1 MALDERKR
9 AALDKFFKTK
19 GPEDADF
26 WRPSSDAA
34 DVAAYN
40 AEIDRAV
47 ADAEQSSRFG
57 NERNRQR
64 RVDFLKGAR
73 IETPEPYVSGL
84 SDEKRAALDRFFGFS
99 AAARRASARPA
110 GPQAP
115 VTEMPETVVPAS
127 SLLPSELPGDDGRQE
142 PVVPD
147 GELAARRAQSR
158 KAALESSLDDVVSGR
173 IFGRGADESRPVP
186 DTESLDWRDN
196 VASAWRGI
204 LGGEVVEDLARVS
217 GTLSPGAAEL
227 RRRDAA
233 RDAAFRE
240 YMEQELRRIG
250 FEGMSADERIAVMEN
265 LVPAAGE
272 TLKAGG
278 ETFTP
283 EEFGEH
289 LDRYAKDIEHLE
301 RFAEDASYRNDWL
314 LQHTGLTEERYRN
327 KVADELE
334 GRLNEIERKL
344 PRPVISRAPVGA
356 YEHAMMSG
364 SGLAAWLDKARDVVN
379 TLRKDSFGS
388 GLREGFD
395 FGNVLTAGFKGLGD
409 NVNLIRVLNAASRG
423 EKLTSSQQAL
433 VDAWSTQQEAEDAI
447 NMLGGRSLG
456 AGIGAGFSESLE
468 FMTGMLA
475 TSGVAGAATAGLRK
489 AATSAAARSA
499 ARAVAHEATKKGW
512 KSAISKGLG
521 KGAVRLS
528 ESVVGA
534 AARTPL
540 TGQLYKG
547 YTDKRL
553 GQFSAEER
561 PGDDGLEKT
570 IRKAPRGA
578 WKDALEAYLET
589 AMEYQSEDV
598 GQWIGAGANALSR
611 RVAQSR
617 LGTLMGLK
625 NFSGAKRNAALQW
638 FKENAKITNF
648 AGEVL
653 GEAYGDAMVNLFEG
667 NRQGWRE
674 MMTKDYWW
682 TLGGV
687 SALLSGPVGAL
698 GVPAQIHQARVAS
711 GLSRLE
717 RKALASIENP
727 ELKDRMA
734 KIAAMENITQRSRE
748 LAKLDW
754 ESKEITAADAV
765 HVLDF
770 INARTKLDAL
780 QGSET
785 EDRRLT
791 RFIPVLETLDQLQY
805 RGADGKNSTGE
816 MMYAADNS
824 GNSYIVL
831 SGDPASGDM
840 LTVYDPVRNSRLT
853 VPASEIAGWEKK
865 GVSDVIAEEYAL
877 MFRVEAN
884 QEKLDNLFSRVR
896 EAAEAGVSDTALAD
910 MLLSEGIHVFKPGD
924 EATLLDGQK
933 VLVEDF
939 SEGDYEVV
947 LENGEKASVGLNE
960 VLQPDAEAAR
970 AQQASAQTQDAGA
983 ESSASETV
991 PDEVRQAGVQ
1001 AEAMAREAVVS
1012 VRNADDDIVY
1022 TVDVEGSD
1030 EPVNILRGASLV
1042 YDSQTGAVDVP
1053 ATLRRA
1059 QEQGFPETVAIR
1071 YADGKPGM
1079 VHISELQTV
1088 LEAAD
1093 SEEVVREARTAAEQQ
1108 AAAMQQD
1115 AAEAEPAGSVPEETE
1130 PTAAAADPLVGRSLT
1145 DEEAGQV
1152 IGQMEAAAEP
1162 APELELTPEN
1172 WMAQFGEEGKVQ
1184 TPIGE
1189 VKMGENQYLKLLKT
1203 GREKYFGMIKPTL
1216 DTPDVVLEESDPQD
1230 GAERNSKYLFIKTF
1244 IKPDGSR
1251 YIHFESVTVRK
1262 DNLEVSVSS
1271 HEIDKG
1277 PFQKKMQNDRVLHL
1291 KKSLFDSEGRL
1302 TEPRMEGPDLVPTPR
1317 TSNGE
1322 DTTTIPE
1329 NQTAE
1334 AEIPRQKNGQPDFNA
1349 MPADMLAVEMSA
1361 AVGHD
1366 KAVERLQTARKANAK
1381 SMDKL
1386 RKSLDGMGDL
1396 NKAMAVEQRLAAMQQ
1411 EDARLAGA
1419 LEQLGAVEEPVVGK
1433 APAENFSQEIER
1445 LFPEGLPNVRAQ
1457 VLADIARGQRFVW
1470 NDSPDGTKRGVATEL
1485 GFAGNEGERRAR
1497 FGMLGGEATGAK
1509 HVSRYVHDLWQ
1520 DSNGYAFDMDDAALR
1535 DEVIDVL
1542 LATPSRA
1549 SAMEQLRDMAAR
1561 HTEDDGAP
1569 RDAEDLVA
1577 AEAYDQER
1585 NNSRTEPV
1593 IAEQPEPDDVP
1604 FSVVGEAS
1612 AAPAGVTPERWN
1624 VIVDQLRRVIG
1635 AENVVTDPEAV
1646 RAAYDDIVARGGNV
1660 RYSIRRD
1667 APPART
1673 GIGYKVFVLK
1683 NGQLY
1688 PPMVANPNGAATP
1701 VGVWLDADAAPVAG
1715 QSKTGRAQVK
1725 AGGKGTQGGSGVLAY
1740 RPGWHLG
1747 EIPYAL
1753 QFNRLNPETGERE
1766 LFPANFVWA
1775 EVEYANDVDYQEEA
1789 MSYGYNRNGRFQH
1802 SYAGL
1807 PRVPENG
1814 AYRYRTNPNPETD
1827 PWIITDAMRVKR
1839 LLKPSEVDA
1848 MVREAGRTPQQR
1860 QQGAVTDAQIEELNE
1875 RMIRSRQQVADIN
1888 ERFNE
1893 QLEQLKEGTLASN
1906 VRLELGVPGSVL
1918 QASGI
1923 NPSQIYLTQHVLRT
1937 HAEKH
1942 GLTTDD
1948 LRNLPAALENP
1959 IMVYEWGDKARSTVV
1974 ITEIPRGNERIAV
1987 AVRLK
1992 SGQNGIAVNA
2002 VASVHGKSA
2011 ERLLADMNNGKS
2023 DFAQNNLRYV
2033 DKKRTLDWLA
2043 SGSFGLGISDQEFL
2057 SATNIITNFENP
2069 KIGPENIVPQGEET
2083 RYFRTP
2089 EGEVYG
2095 FTADGK
2101 IYLDSERMN
2110 AATPMHEYTELWSQ
2124 IVARENPAWWHR
2136 AKEIMRGDTGRLGEI
2151 WQEVNSDPNYR
2162 DLGEDLRASETLSR
2176 ATGEWFARKQAG
2188 IRDHEN
2194 LFTVLKRLVR
2204 EFWRKLKS
2212 AFARWSDEELAKM
2225 KADDV
2230 MGAPLKD
2237 FVEGIDLTKYRD
2249 EKTLAGVHNISA
2261 TKLRKA
2267 LKQGGFANPSA
2278 AVIDLEKQS
2287 HEGYGE
2293 ISLILP
2299 SSLVDKRTGRNA
2311 GTWTADAWT
2320 PTYPAVERQISDDG
2334 SERFARDLESLP
2346 EGMRNKTRMGI
2357 NSWLDGGDAW
2367 RLAYMFLHERGEAP
2381 ELQIIP
2387 ARYSAATR
2395 DAVNAATQGSF
2406 DLYNITPEGSK
2417 AVLDAYVGEQF
2428 GGDRTAYEQ
2437 ALAGKVARMEGL
2449 LNHERAMVRRRAAE
2463 TLAGIRETG
2472 FDYKELNDFAR
2483 SVGSDARRGGKID
2496 DDATSSAAA
2505 NYITDKDLQG
2515 AFDKWIDGLGDRYGV
2530 REVLFNGFTPSG
2542 MRRYVPNTLE
2552 NASKMMTRQGRNGA
2566 TGMGISFNTFAA
2578 GLLDSLGSLKDIR
2591 ARKGSLTTDH
2601 GKVDAFRDKWSE
2613 VFFDLGEKCQP
2624 DARGYDDYGLYRL
2637 AEAAR
2642 KRDPQSYLKKEYG
2655 VELSDED
2662 TARLKEMVKAIRT
2675 EFPAMYFETKFERPV
2690 YLNEMA
2696 GAVVPENTD
2705 KDILDALDAA
2715 GIPYRTYGAAEE
2727 RPQVIRE
2734 FSEELEGVR
2743 FNREFTERR
2752 VTTLEKLENKRDALL
2767 ADRENIANFD
2777 EQIAAVEMKIEAERI
2792 RDRVSETWSDP
2803 GSEAHLRAVEDAVYD
2818 MQREMNIPTQTVVVR
2833 NADEVIARLREMG
2846 ATDEDL
2852 GSLTAQHCPDGV
2864 QWKHT
2869 IILRADGIKNKYA
2882 ARVVYIHE
2890 QAHDITKETF
2900 APDELYDAAEEMGA
2914 DYMNAE
2920 LERWDESYHVDADD
2934 VNGMIEGTNEMI
2946 SRVIGRLQKEERL
2959 EGYFATENGPIYP
2972 VIMYLE
2978 EIGTPTRLKDLVVEN
2993 LQNIKADIYGTERTR
3008 GGRRLETGNGID
3020 RRMSGQRTGD
3030 LAADAPAGGTGVG
3043 TSGAGHGVEKGDLSG
3058 TGGGAGAETGAGTYG
3073 TDLALHRN
3081 KSATAEEK
3089 SGTNDQTGLGRT
3101 QKVDGRPDTL
3111 HVLAHGGAMR
3121 PDEHGN
3127 EAGPEE
3133 AGRYF
3138 GSIDRSPDPLGD
3150 RRGVRSNDGV
3160 GLLSDLERPS
3170 FSFGDS
3176 GNDAPKL
3183 TKQQQLIADVE
3194 AAVSDPRNDLATTVR
3209 NFMPQVETL
3218 REALVEELEGDPAG
3232 KLLSAFGSAGDRA
3245 TAIGALRE
3253 MRQALL
3259 DRDIRRKE
3267 EDARRRAERREYHE
3281 KVLNLYSRL
3290 TETDVEPDRLP
3301 QSVTSYIKT
3310 LVTPELM
3317 EVMGIRDFHSIATD
3331 IETALQHDKIQKTFE
3346 EYRKQRAHYR
3356 NIQQTETDPA
3366 VLESGRRAMESSART
3381 FADRVLASR
3390 PMQRIMDAVAD
3401 MDLRL
3406 AKNRFDDLLRL
3417 KVEGLNA
3424 SGVNTAKSVDE
3435 NTRVFFKL
3443 LRDNLGL
3450 TEAQLQA
3457 KIEDGGAV
3465 SPLAN
3470 FDGVMLHA
3478 MYRAC
3483 LEEENNIDDLKSR
3496 LRKYSRESVRL
3507 YHVITG
3513 KSKGV
3518 SDALR
3523 EEARANRA
3531 TARRAIDA
3539 TRAALVAAKSHLAG
3553 NYANLNQYLTS
3564 KLETGKTLFSDV
3576 EEARKRHQ
3584 KYLVSE
3590 AVKAVKPESGDKG
3603 KNADFP
3609 EGSRFVKGITSPFAS
3624 FESTLQTVSINDP
3637 GRNGFLTQHFMLGP
3651 DGWAKANG
3659 QYQQRRS
3666 EILNG
3671 ILAAFD
3677 RLVLHKKSDTSDRS
3691 LGKRLVERL
3700 KRPFKETD
3708 TDDLFRYFGERLSD
3722 RDGNPVILET
3732 TSPEGS
3738 YYKSR
3743 SIVVTRGK
3751 ALLWIAWG
3759 RQSELM
3765 PRLEN
3770 IGLDREKLEILRS
3783 LLSKEDLA
3791 FLDWIQLELLPEL
3804 LKERYN
3810 PVYRRMFGV
3819 DMDSTAWYFPFVAN
3833 KNMVRQ
3839 EVDMSQIE
3847 SDGLPATIT
3856 GSIIRRR
3863 HTMIEP
3869 DLDVDL
3875 MGVLTNHIGEMEHWA
3890 AFAPFI
3896 SDINT
3901 LLSSPT
3907 FRNAL
3912 ESQQKGRY
3920 SAFKKVC
3927 FIAADAYRKF
3937 QPDPSEQFLTTLEK
3951 TCASAKIAWRG
3962 FTALKQVLSGV
3973 MFRTYTS
3980 DARFQKIVTRHL
3992 WDPFVTWKDWTW
4004 CMENLPSFRERW
4016 ESRYAGDERLALKSP
4031 SRGRLN
4037 QAIFDHRGIQKT
4049 RRWFLRSFMY
4059 MNALV
4064 DAWVC
4069 ARGARA
4075 VYLFEM
4081 ERLQERGLDAGEAD
4095 RQAKI
4100 LAAIAMNTT
4109 QQSSEGAYMSVLQS
4123 DRTYMSATLSI
4134 FNNSSFAF
4142 GRIAQQA
4149 FKVLTMSKA
4158 RREEV
4163 LEARKR
4169 YWIGRGLDE
4178 TQATTRAREDMRRLM
4193 RDARL
4198 KLLLAGYLGNLI
4210 WNLFP
4215 PVMTAFVG
4223 GFNRDRDNR
4232 DSSYW
4237 RTWWNTLRNEVS
4249 WSTFVTPVFR
4259 NFAGGSQAEGVVNG
4273 FDLSLSMALQDYE
4286 KLKKEVSDVISDFSP
4301 ALALHLL
4308 GKVGALGLGV
4318 DFDTFVNMYKGAHKM
4333 FTRHETAAGI
4343 FQFLNS
4349 PKAILAAAEHS
4360 PGRGETDREYMERMA
4375 YAEGIAEE
4383 EMKRMETA
4391 PSYRL
4396 DDSERKVLRKMKK
4409 WERNYLAY
4417 RQASALGM
4425 SWERDKFGNVT
4436 IPELKRLDEDYESA
4450 VKWMGLTRSGEPV
4463 DELKK
4468 NWDSLGR
4475 QEEELTIDII
4485 GRVHAIYPFERELEN
4500 NVVFGDEYREQ
4511 MKALVKLKQEVVALV
4526 ENNK

>member
-73 IETPEPYVSGL
+73 IETPTPYVSGF
-84 SDEKRAALDRFFGFS
+84 SDEKRAVLDRFFGFS

-115 VTEMPETVVPAS
+115 VTEMPETVVPTS

-158 KAALESSLDDVVSGR
+158 KAALESSLDDITSGR

-196 VASAWRGI
+196 IASAWRGI

-217 GTLSPGAAEL
+217 GTLSPGAVEL
-227 RRRDAA
+227 RRRDTA

-240 YMEQELRRIG
+240 YMEQELRRSG
-250 FEGMSADERIAVMEN
+250 FEGMSADERIAAMEN

-344 PRPVISRAPVGA
+344 PRPGGGNSLRGGYAAIGRAMNEKPSSETPAVR
-356 YEHAMMSG
+356 EWMT
-364 SGLAAWLDKARDVVN
+364 KARDVVN

-423 EKLTSSQQAL
+423 EKLTPSQQAL

-447 NMLGGRSLG
+447 NMLGGRSRG
-456 AGIGAGFSESLE
+456 ARIGAGFSESLG

-754 ESKEITAADAV
+754 ESKEITEADAV

-840 LTVYDPVRNSRLT
+840 LTVYDPVKKYRLE
-853 VPASEIAGWEKK
+853 VPASEISGWETK

-947 LENGEKASVGLNE
+947 LENGEKVSVGLNE
-960 VLQPDAEAAR
+960 VLQPDAEIAR
-970 AQQASAQTQDAGA
+970 SQQAAAQTQDAGT

-1059 QEQGFPETVAIR
+1059 QEQGLPETVAIR

-1115 AAEAEPAGSVPEETE
+1115 AAEAESAGSVPEETE

-1152 IGQMEAAAEP
+1152 IGQMEAGAEP

-1189 VKMGENQYLKLLKT
+1189 VKMGENQLAKLFLK
-1203 GREKYFGMIKPTL
+1203 GRSAQFGMVKPTL
-1216 DTPDVVLEESDPQD
+1216 ETPDCVIEIPTQSKD
-1230 GAERNSKYLFIKTF
+1230 GNTERPSSLLFVKAF
-1244 IKPDGSR
+1244 IGKDGQKH
-1251 YIHFESVTVRK
+1251 YFFTSVTVQK
-1262 DNLEVSVSS
+1262 DDMEVSVSN
-1271 HEIDKG
+1271 HLETRKRIAD
-1277 PFQKKMQNDRVLHL
+1277 FL
-1291 KKSLFDSEGRL
+1291 KKGKLLYRVYGGAQ
-1302 TEPRMEGPDLVPTPR
+1302 TEQRPADVSVTASPLNMQGFQ
-1317 TSNGE
+1317 GE

-1329 NQTAE
+1329 NQTAK

-1349 MPADMLAVEMSA
+1349 MPADMLAVELSA

-1366 KAVERLQTARKANAK
+1366 KAVERLQVARGVNAK

-1411 EDARLAGA
+1411 EDARLSGA
-1419 LEQLGAVEEPVVGK
+1419 LEQLGDMVARH
-1433 APAENFSQEIER
+1433 AE
-1445 LFPEGLPNVRAQ
+1445 
-1457 VLADIARGQRFVW
+1457 
-1470 NDSPDGTKRGVATEL
+1470 
-1485 GFAGNEGERRAR
+1485 
-1497 FGMLGGEATGAK
+1497 
-1509 HVSRYVHDLWQ
+1509 
-1520 DSNGYAFDMDDAALR
+1520 DDA
-1535 DEVIDVL
+1535 
-1542 LATPSRA
+1542 
-1549 SAMEQLRDMAAR
+1549 
-1561 HTEDDGAP
+1561 AP
-1569 RDAEDLVA
+1569 RDAEDLAATEAYENERRRESVEKA
-1577 AEAYDQER
+1577 FDAYFSADTGPDGREALGRALAGWSSGDMERHISLQSIIDYCNAHGIDKGKAFLLRTDCDAVYRDKIRAEARAGEE
-1585 NNSRTEPV
+1585 T
-1593 IAEQPEPDDVP
+1593 PDSNVP
-1604 FSVVGEAS
+1604 FSVVGGAS
-1612 AAPAGVTPERWN
+1612 AAPAGVTPERWE

-1646 RAAYDDIVARGGNV
+1646 RAAYERIMGHGIE
-1660 RYSIRRD
+1660 IRR
-1667 APPART
+1667 
-1673 GIGYKVFVLK
+1673 
-1683 NGQLY
+1683 QQ
-1688 PPMVANPNGAATP
+1688 AA
-1701 VGVWLDADAAPVAG
+1701 
-1715 QSKTGRAQVK
+1715 
-1725 AGGKGTQGGSGVLAY
+1725 
-1740 RPGWHLG
+1740 
-1747 EIPYAL
+1747 E
-1753 QFNRLNPETGERE
+1753 
-1766 LFPANFVWA
+1766 
-1775 EVEYANDVDYQEEA
+1775 AND
-1789 MSYGYNRNGRFQH
+1789 
-1802 SYAGL
+1802 
-1807 PRVPENG
+1807 
-1814 AYRYRTNPNPETD
+1814 
-1827 PWIITDAMRVKR
+1827 
-1839 LLKPSEVDA
+1839 
-1848 MVREAGRTPQQR
+1848 
-1860 QQGAVTDAQIEELNE
+1860 
-1875 RMIRSRQQVADIN
+1875 
-1888 ERFNE
+1888 RFNE
-1893 QLEQLKEGTLASN
+1893 QLEQLTPENADSTILD
-1906 VRLELGVPGSVL
+1906 LGM
-1918 QASGI
+1918 
-1923 NPSQIYLTQHVLRT
+1923 PSQEMLAAGIADKPLRLYGNKLLKK
-1937 HAEKH
+1937 AEKH
-1942 GLTTDD
+1942 GYTPSDI
-1948 LRNLPAALENP
+1948 RNLPEALEHP
-1959 IMVYEWGDKARSTVV
+1959 VAIFKGRYDGSFALL
-1974 ITEIPRGNERIAV
+1974 TEIKVKDRNILV
-1987 AVRLK
+1987 TLK
-1992 SGQNGIAVNA
+1992 IGKGIDVDFN
-2002 VASVHGKSA
+2002 VVSSVYGKDGSKVLA
-2011 ERLLADMNNGKS
+2011 WINDGKLL
-2023 DFAQNNLRYV
+2023 YV
-2033 DKKRTLDWLA
+2033 DKKKALDYLILPAPMAGDPNNVGLPSEQTPDRLHSPAPIAETLKYPESISVTNPDWMSMEAPLA
-2043 SGSFGLGISDQEFL
+2043 SSASDQGL
-2057 SATNIITNFENP
+2057 VTAVKIVTNFENP
-2069 KIGPENIVPQGEET
+2069 KIGPENIVPQSGET

-2136 AKEIMRGDTGRLGEI
+2136 AKEVMRGDTGRLGEI

-2194 LFTVLKRLVR
+2194 LFTALKRLVR

-2237 FVEGIDLTKYRD
+2237 FVEGIDLTKYRY

-2578 GLLDSLGSLKDIR
+2578 GLLDSMGSLKDIR

-2752 VTTLEKLENKRDALL
+2752 VTMLEKLENKRDALI
-2767 ADRENIANFD
+2767 ADRGNIANFD
-2777 EQIAAVEMKIEAERI
+2777 ERLAAVDAESEAYMQ
-2792 RDRVSETWSDP
+2792 SDP
-2803 GSEAHLRAVEDAVYD
+2803 VAETFGEDGVDAEDDAHLQAVEDAVYD
-2818 MQREMNIPTQTVVVR
+2818 MQREMNLPTQTVVVR
-2833 NADEVIARLREMG
+2833 NADEFIARLREMG
-2846 ATDEDL
+2846 ATDEQL
-2852 GSLTAQHCPDGV
+2852 KGISPEHCPEGA
-2864 QWKHT
+2864 QWRGE
-2869 IILRADGIKNKYA
+2869 IVIRGDAVADKVH
-2882 ARVVYIHE
+2882 ARVIYIHE
-2890 QAHDITKETF
+2890 QAHDITEALFT
-2900 APDELYDAAEEMGA
+2900 PDELYDAAEEMGA
-2914 DYMNAE
+2914 DYMNKR
-2920 LERWDESYHVDADD
+2920 LEERNASYHVDGNS
-2934 VNGMIEGTNEMI
+2934 VESMIQGANEMI
-2946 SRVIGRLQKEERL
+2946 SRGVDLLYRKGLLTEF
-2959 EGYFATENGPIYP
+2959 FATENGPIYP
-2972 VIMYLE
+2972 VIMYME
-2978 EIGTPTRLKDLVVEN
+2978 EHGVPSRLKDLIVEN
-2993 LQNIKADIYGTERTR
+2993 LQNIKADQYGTERTR
-3008 GGRRLETGNGID
+3008 QNIPGEVERQLDSRLFPAREGDGTADETDGGAEAAGNAVPERI
-3020 RRMSGQRTGD
+3020 
-3030 LAADAPAGGTGVG
+3030 
-3043 TSGAGHGVEKGDLSG
+3043 
-3058 TGGGAGAETGAGTYG
+3058 GAGATGAAADVG
-3073 TDLALHRN
+3073 
-3081 KSATAEEK
+3081 
-3089 SGTNDQTGLGRT
+3089 GRIG
-3101 QKVDGRPDTL
+3101 GR
-3111 HVLAHGGAMR
+3111 
-3121 PDEHGN
+3121 
-3127 EAGPEE
+3127 
-3133 AGRYF
+3133 GR
-3138 GSIDRSPDPLGD
+3138 
-3150 RRGVRSNDGV
+3150 
-3160 GLLSDLERPS
+3160 DLERPS

-3176 GNDAPKL
+3176 RNDAPKL

-3194 AAVSDPRNDLATTVR
+3194 AAVSDPRNDIATTIR

-3232 KLLSAFGSAGDRA
+3232 ELLSAFGSAGDRA

-3290 TETDVEPDRLP
+3290 TETDVEPDKLP

-3331 IETALQHDKIQKTFE
+3331 IETALQQDKIQNTFA

-3356 NIQQTETDPA
+3356 DIQQTETDPA
-3366 VLESGRRAMESSART
+3366 VLESERQVMESAART

-3424 SGVNTAKSVDE
+3424 SGVNMAKSVDE

-3457 KIEDGGAV
+3457 KIDKLQDGNAV
-3465 SPLAN
+3465 NPLVN

-3564 KLETGKTLFSDV
+3564 KLETGKTLFSDM

-3584 KYLVSE
+3584 KHLVSE

-3651 DGWAKANG
+3651 DGWAEANG

-3677 RLVLHKKSDTSDRS
+3677 RLVHVHKKSDTSDRS

-3700 KRPFKETD
+3700 ERPFKETD

-4193 RDARL
+4193 WDARL

-4237 RTWWNTLRNEVS
+4237 RTWWNTLRNDVS

-4360 PGRGETDREYMERMA
+4360 PGRGETDQEYMERMA

>member
-1 MALDERKR
+1 MRGSNIIPSSGKKR
-9 AALDKFFKTK
+9 VNPLLE
-19 GPEDADF
+19 GLEEDAAASAVLTPADDAF
-26 WRPSSDAA
+26 WTPSPSSDAA
-34 DVAAYN
+34 FERFLDERVARAESSTRFETKENKDHKIAFFNTLREIPGQREAYGN
-40 AEIDRAV
+40 YRAP
-47 ADAEQSSRFG
+47 
-57 NERNRQR
+57 
-64 RVDFLKGAR
+64 GA
-73 IETPEPYVSGL
+73 
-84 SDEKRAALDRFFGFS
+84 
-99 AAARRASARPA
+99 
-110 GPQAP
+110 
-115 VTEMPETVVPAS
+115 ETVVPTS

-196 VASAWRGI
+196 IASAWRGI

-240 YMEQELRRIG
+240 YMEQELRRSG
-250 FEGMSADERIAVMEN
+250 FEGMSADERIAAMEN

-344 PRPVISRAPVGA
+344 PRPGGGNSFRGGYAAIGRAMNEKPSSETPAVR
-356 YEHAMMSG
+356 EWMT
-364 SGLAAWLDKARDVVN
+364 KARDVVN

-423 EKLTSSQQAL
+423 EKLTPSQQAL

-687 SALLSGPVGAL
+687 SALFSGPVGAL
-698 GVPAQIHQARVAS
+698 GVPAQIRQARVAS

-754 ESKEITAADAV
+754 KSKEITEADAV

-805 RGADGKNSTGE
+805 RGADGKNPTGE

-840 LTVYDPVRNSRLT
+840 LTVYDPVKKYRLE
-853 VPASEIAGWEKK
+853 VPASEISGWETK

-947 LENGEKASVGLNE
+947 LENGEKSSVGLNE

-970 AQQASAQTQDAGA
+970 AQQAAAQMQDAGA

-1059 QEQGFPETVAIR
+1059 QEQGLPETVAIR

-1130 PTAAAADPLVGRSLT
+1130 PTAAAADPFVGRSLT

-1172 WMAQFGEEGKVQ
+1172 WMTQFGEEGKVQ

-1244 IKPDGSR
+1244 INPDGSR

-1329 NQTAE
+1329 NQTAK
-1334 AEIPRQKNGQPDFNA
+1334 AEIPLQKNGQPDFNA
-1349 MPADMLAVEMSA
+1349 MPADMLAVELSA

-1366 KAVERLQTARKANAK
+1366 KAVERLQVARGVNAK

-1419 LEQLGAVEEPVVGK
+1419 LEQLGAAEEPVARK
-1433 APAENFSQEIER
+1433 TPAENFSQEVER

-1485 GFAGNEGERRAR
+1485 GFIGNESERRAR

-1509 HVSRYVHDLWQ
+1509 HVSSYVHDLWEG
-1520 DSNGYAFDMDDAALR
+1520 SNGYALDMDDAALR

-1549 SAMEQLRDMAAR
+1549 SAMAQLRDMATR
-1561 HTEDDGAP
+1561 HAEDDAAP
-1569 RDAEDLVA
+1569 RDVEDLVA
-1577 AEAYDQER
+1577 VEAYDQER
-1585 NNSRTEPV
+1585 NNSRPEPV
-1593 IAEQPEPDDVP
+1593 IAERPGPDDVP
-1604 FSVVGEAS
+1604 FSVVGGAS
-1612 AAPAGVTPERWN
+1612 AAPAGVTPERWK

-1646 RAAYDDIVARGGNV
+1646 RAAYERIMGHGIE
-1660 RYSIRRD
+1660 IR
-1667 APPART
+1667 
-1673 GIGYKVFVLK
+1673 
-1683 NGQLY
+1683 
-1688 PPMVANPNGAATP
+1688 
-1701 VGVWLDADAAPVAG
+1701 
-1715 QSKTGRAQVK
+1715 
-1725 AGGKGTQGGSGVLAY
+1725 
-1740 RPGWHLG
+1740 
-1747 EIPYAL
+1747 
-1753 QFNRLNPETGERE
+1753 
-1766 LFPANFVWA
+1766 
-1775 EVEYANDVDYQEEA
+1775 
-1789 MSYGYNRNGRFQH
+1789 
-1802 SYAGL
+1802 
-1807 PRVPENG
+1807 
-1814 AYRYRTNPNPETD
+1814 
-1827 PWIITDAMRVKR
+1827 
-1839 LLKPSEVDA
+1839 
-1848 MVREAGRTPQQR
+1848 
-1860 QQGAVTDAQIEELNE
+1860 
-1875 RMIRSRQQVADIN
+1875 RQQVAEAN
-1888 ERFNE
+1888 ERYNT
-1893 QLEQLKEGTLASN
+1893 QLDLFTEGKLPSGDKIDLGYPGATLLACGIRNAYMTIAQRVLKD
-1906 VRLELGVPGSVL
+1906 
-1918 QASGI
+1918 
-1923 NPSQIYLTQHVLRT
+1923 HM
-1937 HAEKH
+1937 EKH
-1942 GLTTDD
+1942 GLTADD
-1948 LRNLPAALENP
+1948 IRNLPAALENP
-1959 IMVYEWGDKARSTVV
+1959 IMVYEWRDKVRSTVV

-1987 AVRLK
+1987 AIRLK
-1992 SGQNGIAVNA
+1992 SGRNGIAVNA
-2002 VASVHGKSA
+2002 IASVHGKSA
-2011 ERLLADMNNGKS
+2011 ERLLADMNTPLT
-2023 DFAQNNLRYV
+2023 DFGAENLKWV
-2033 DKKRTLDWLA
+2033 DKEKVLNWIA
-2043 SGSFGLGISDQEFL
+2043 AGGSFGPSGINQGL
-2057 SATNIITNFENP
+2057 VTATNIVTNFENP
-2069 KIGPENIVPQGEET
+2069 KIGPENIVPQDEKT

-2095 FTADGK
+2095 FTAGGK

-2124 IVARENPAWWHR
+2124 IVARENPELW
-2136 AKEIMRGDTGRLGEI
+2136 MRGVELMKHTLVWD
-2151 WQEVNSDPNYR
+2151 EVNADPNYKE
-2162 DLGEDLRASETLSR
+2162 LSEELRVSETLSR
-2176 ATGEWFARKQAG
+2176 IVADEFAGKQDAITDSSVLLGKLRAWMRKFWG
-2188 IRDHEN
+2188 
-2194 LFTVLKRLVR
+2194 FLKGTFAKWTKR
-2204 EFWRKLKS
+2204 ELDDLTPKK
-2212 AFARWSDEELAKM
+2212 FAQM
-2225 KADDV
+2225 
-2230 MGAPLKD
+2230 PLRD
-2237 FVEGIDLTKYRD
+2237 FVEGIDLQKVRGPKPEPQRAAGHKQMQLEIIERYNPMRDDVHTGIRNIEDIKSFEEVVNEAKSEGDTAYPDIGLDMLEEAAKTGRITVYSSYPIKQGVFVSPSQMNAADYAGGGPVYRKEVSVDDVAWITSD
-2249 EKTLAGVHNISA
+2249 EGQYAKVGSNSEARFSFIGERGAENLDKAEEASVRLDNLAAARSMETAGKDALAIKMATGWERGTDGKWRYEIPDIKVIRQPEMTVNRTEEGDVWYK
-2261 TKLRKA
+2261 TKLGK
-2267 LKQGGFANPSA
+2267 L
-2278 AVIDLEKQS
+2278 ID
-2287 HEGYGE
+2287 
-2293 ISLILP
+2293 
-2299 SSLVDKRTGRNA
+2299 
-2311 GTWTADAWT
+2311 
-2320 PTYPAVERQISDDG
+2320 
-2334 SERFARDLESLP
+2334 
-2346 EGMRNKTRMGI
+2346 
-2357 NSWLDGGDAW
+2357 
-2367 RLAYMFLHERGEAP
+2367 AP
-2381 ELQIIP
+2381 EL
-2387 ARYSAATR
+2387 
-2395 DAVNAATQGSF
+2395 F
-2406 DLYNITPEGSK
+2406 
-2417 AVLDAYVGEQF
+2417 
-2428 GGDRTAYEQ
+2428 TAYPQ
-2437 ALAGKVARMEGL
+2437 
-2449 LNHERAMVRRRAAE
+2449 
-2463 TLAGIRETG
+2463 LAGIEVGIQTLPKGESGSYHNNVLILNIDTYKDKKEDVKKRIGEIERSAE
-2472 FDYKELNDFAR
+2472 YKEYSNVFDAEDATEAEMNMAMKKFFTSDIGKEYYDLMWGKGSTEKAFGKSAR
-2483 SVGSDARRGGKID
+2483 SVLSHEIQHAIQDIEGFARGGNLTIGERIAK
-2496 DDATSSAAA
+2496 
-2505 NYITDKDLQG
+2505 Q
-2515 AFDKWIDGLGDRYGV
+2515 R
-2530 REVLFNGFTPSG
+2530 
-2542 MRRYVPNTLE
+2542 
-2552 NASKMMTRQGRNGA
+2552 
-2566 TGMGISFNTFAA
+2566 
-2578 GLLDSLGSLKDIR
+2578 DSLTDWQRNFIEDVATYESLKDTMR
-2591 ARKGSLTTDH
+2591 EDYPLSRFMRNMAADEARYGESIS
-2601 GKVDAFRDKWSE
+2601 RDIMTMDDKELRREYNRLSQASRRVSPGEAYFNIAGE
-2613 VFFDLGEKCQP
+2613 VEARNVQKRLGM
-2624 DARGYDDYGLYRL
+2624 
-2637 AEAAR
+2637 
-2642 KRDPQSYLKKEYG
+2642 S
-2655 VELSDED
+2655 
-2662 TARLKEMVKAIRT
+2662 
-2675 EFPAMYFETKFERPV
+2675 
-2690 YLNEMA
+2690 
-2696 GAVVPENTD
+2696 
-2705 KDILDALDAA
+2705 
-2715 GIPYRTYGAAEE
+2715 AEE
-2727 RPQVIRE
+2727 RLASLAEETEDVARKDQIILRE
-2734 FSEELEGVR
+2734 ALGGGAASLA
-2743 FNREFTERR
+2743 NAREFTERR
-2752 VTTLEKLENKRDALL
+2752 VTTLEKLENKRDALI
-2767 ADRENIANFD
+2767 ADRGNIANFD
-2777 EQIAAVEMKIEAERI
+2777 ERLAAVDAEIEAYMQ
-2792 RDRVSETWSDP
+2792 SDP
-2803 GSEAHLRAVEDAVYD
+2803 VAETFGKDGAGDAHLQAVEDTVYD
-2818 MQREMNIPTQTVVVR
+2818 MQREINFPTQTVVVR
-2833 NADEVIARLREMG
+2833 NADEFIARLREMG
-2846 ATDEDL
+2846 ATDEQL
-2852 GSLTAQHCPDGV
+2852 KGISPEHCPEGA
-2864 QWKHT
+2864 QWRGE
-2869 IILRADGIKNKYA
+2869 IVIRGDAVADKVH
-2882 ARVVYIHE
+2882 ARVIYIHE
-2890 QAHDITKETF
+2890 QAHDITEALFT
-2900 APDELYDAAEEMGA
+2900 PDELYDAAEEMGA
-2914 DYMNAE
+2914 DYMNKR
-2920 LERWDESYHVDADD
+2920 LEERNASYHVDENS
-2934 VNGMIEGTNEMI
+2934 VESMIQGANEMI
-2946 SRVIGRLQKEERL
+2946 SRGVDLLYRKGLLAEF
-2959 EGYFATENGPIYP
+2959 FATENGPIYP
-2972 VIMYLE
+2972 VIMYME
-2978 EIGTPTRLKDLVVEN
+2978 EHGVPSRLKDLIVEN
-2993 LQNIKADIYGTERTR
+2993 LQNIKADQYGTERTR
-3008 GGRRLETGNGID
+3008 QNIPGEVERQLDSRLFPAREGDGTADETGGRTG
-3020 RRMSGQRTGD
+3020 TAGD
-3030 LAADAPAGGTGVG
+3030 AVPERIGAGAAGVAADAGGRIGG
-3043 TSGAGHGVEKGDLSG
+3043 RGGDL
-3058 TGGGAGAETGAGTYG
+3058 
-3073 TDLALHRN
+3073 D
-3081 KSATAEEK
+3081 
-3089 SGTNDQTGLGRT
+3089 
-3101 QKVDGRPDTL
+3101 
-3111 HVLAHGGAMR
+3111 
-3121 PDEHGN
+3121 
-3127 EAGPEE
+3127 
-3133 AGRYF
+3133 
-3138 GSIDRSPDPLGD
+3138 
-3150 RRGVRSNDGV
+3150 
-3160 GLLSDLERPS
+3160 RPS

-3194 AAVSDPRNDLATTVR
+3194 AAVSDPRNDIAMTIR

-3232 KLLSAFGSAGDRA
+3232 ELLSAFGSAGDRA
-3245 TAIGALRE
+3245 TAIVALRE

-3267 EDARRRAERREYHE
+3267 EDAWRRAERREYHE

-3290 TETDVEPDRLP
+3290 TETDVEPDKLP

-3331 IETALQHDKIQKTFE
+3331 IETALQQDKIQNTFA

-3356 NIQQTETDPA
+3356 DIQQTETDPA
-3366 VLESGRRAMESSART
+3366 VLESERQVMESAART

-3457 KIEDGGAV
+3457 KIDKLQDGNAV
-3465 SPLAN
+3465 NPLVN

-3553 NYANLNQYLTS
+3553 NYANLNQHLTS

-3584 KYLVSE
+3584 KHLVSE
-3590 AVKAVKPESGDKG
+3590 AVKAVKPDPGSKTQ
-3603 KNADFP
+3603 NADFP

-3651 DGWAKANG
+3651 DGWAEANG

-3700 KRPFKETD
+3700 ERPFKETD

-3992 WDPFVTWKDWTW
+3992 WDPFVSWKDWTW

-4318 DFDTFVNMYKGAHKM
+4318 DFDTFINMYKGAHKM

-4375 YAEGIAEE
+4375 YAEGIAAE

-4396 DDSERKVLRKMKK
+4396 DDSKRKVLRKMKK

>member
-1 MALDERKR
+1 MKISCPSETYPRIWQKKEWNNDMALDERKR

-34 DVAAYN
+34 DAAAYN

-115 VTEMPETVVPAS
+115 VTEMPETVVPTS

-158 KAALESSLDDVVSGR
+158 KAALESSLDDVASGR

-186 DTESLDWRDN
+186 DTESLDWREN
-196 VASAWRGI
+196 IASAWRGI

-240 YMEQELRRIG
+240 YMEQELRRSG
-250 FEGMSADERIAVMEN
+250 FEGMSADERIAAMEN
-265 LVPAAGE
+265 LIPAAGE

-344 PRPVISRAPVGA
+344 PRPGGGNSLRGGYAAIGRAMNEKPSSETPAVR
-356 YEHAMMSG
+356 EWMT
-364 SGLAAWLDKARDVVN
+364 KARDVVN

-561 PGDDGLEKT
+561 PGDDGIEKT

-589 AMEYQSEDV
+589 TMEYQSEDV

-653 GEAYGDAMVNLFEG
+653 GEAYGDAMVNLFEE

-698 GVPAQIHQARVAS
+698 GVPAQIRQARVAS

-727 ELKDRMA
+727 DLKDRMA

-754 ESKEITAADAV
+754 KSKEITEADAV

-831 SGDPASGDM
+831 SGDPVSGDM
-840 LTVYDPVRNSRLT
+840 LTVYDPVKKYRLE

-947 LENGEKASVGLNE
+947 LENGEKVSVGLNE

-970 AQQASAQTQDAGA
+970 AQQASAQTQDAGT

-991 PDEVRQAGVQ
+991 PDEVRLAGVQ

-1042 YDSQTGAVDVP
+1042 YDPQTGAVDVP

-1059 QEQGFPETVAIR
+1059 QEQGLPETVAIR

-1189 VKMGENQYLKLLKT
+1189 VKMGENQLAKLFLK
-1203 GREKYFGMIKPTL
+1203 GRIAQFGMVKLTL
-1216 DTPDVVLEESDPQD
+1216 ETPDCVIEIPTQSKD
-1230 GAERNSKYLFIKTF
+1230 GNTERPSSLLFVKAF
-1244 IKPDGSR
+1244 IGKDGQKH
-1251 YIHFESVTVRK
+1251 YFFTSVTVQK
-1262 DNLEVSVSS
+1262 DDMEVSVSN
-1271 HEIDKG
+1271 HLETRKRIAD
-1277 PFQKKMQNDRVLHL
+1277 FL
-1291 KKSLFDSEGRL
+1291 KKGKLLYRVYGGAQ
-1302 TEPRMEGPDLVPTPR
+1302 TEQRPADVSVTASPLNMQGFQ
-1317 TSNGE
+1317 GE

-1349 MPADMLAVEMSA
+1349 MPADMLAVELSA

-1366 KAVERLQTARKANAK
+1366 KAVERLQVARGVNAK

-1419 LEQLGAVEEPVVGK
+1419 LEQLGAAEEPAV
-1433 APAENFSQEIER
+1433 AETPAGTFTQEIDR
-1445 LFPEGLPNVRAQ
+1445 LFPDGLPNVRAR

-1470 NDSPDGTKRGVATEL
+1470 NDSPDGVKRGVATEL
-1485 GFAGNEGERRAR
+1485 GFTGNESERRGR
-1497 FGMLGGEATGAK
+1497 FGMLGSEATGAK

-1520 DSNGYAFDMDDAALR
+1520 DSNGYAFDMDDAELR

-1561 HTEDDGAP
+1561 VTEDAAAP
-1569 RDAEDLVA
+1569 RDAEDLA
-1577 AEAYDQER
+1577 AMEAYDVQR
-1585 NNSRTEPV
+1585 NETMKQGPEAP
-1593 IAEQPEPDDVP
+1593 QPGADDVP
-1604 FSVVGEAS
+1604 FSVIGEAS
-1612 AAPAGVTPERWN
+1612 VAPAGVTPERWK

-1635 AENVVTDPEAV
+1635 AENVVTDPAAV
-1646 RAAYDDIVARGGNV
+1646 RAAYDRIMGRGME
-1660 RYSIRRD
+1660 IRRRQVAEANERYNTQLD
-1667 APPART
+1667 LFTEGKLPSGDKIDLGYPGATLLAC
-1673 GIGYKVFVLK
+1673 GIRNAYMTIAQRVLK
-1683 NGQLY
+1683 DH
-1688 PPMVANPNGAATP
+1688 M
-1701 VGVWLDADAAPVAG
+1701 
-1715 QSKTGRAQVK
+1715 
-1725 AGGKGTQGGSGVLAY
+1725 
-1740 RPGWHLG
+1740 
-1747 EIPYAL
+1747 
-1753 QFNRLNPETGERE
+1753 
-1766 LFPANFVWA
+1766 
-1775 EVEYANDVDYQEEA
+1775 
-1789 MSYGYNRNGRFQH
+1789 
-1802 SYAGL
+1802 
-1807 PRVPENG
+1807 
-1814 AYRYRTNPNPETD
+1814 
-1827 PWIITDAMRVKR
+1827 
-1839 LLKPSEVDA
+1839 
-1848 MVREAGRTPQQR
+1848 
-1860 QQGAVTDAQIEELNE
+1860 
-1875 RMIRSRQQVADIN
+1875 
-1888 ERFNE
+1888 
-1893 QLEQLKEGTLASN
+1893 
-1906 VRLELGVPGSVL
+1906 
-1918 QASGI
+1918 
-1923 NPSQIYLTQHVLRT
+1923 
-1937 HAEKH
+1937 EKH
-1942 GLTTDD
+1942 GLTADD
-1948 LRNLPAALENP
+1948 IRNLPVALENP
-1959 IMVYEWGDKARSTVV
+1959 IMVYEWGNKVKTTIV
-1974 ITEIPRGNERIAV
+1974 ITEIPRETERIAV
-1987 AVRLK
+1987 ALRFRQTVD
-1992 SGQNGIAVNA
+1992 GIKINKV
-2002 VASVHGKSA
+2002 VSVHGKSID
-2011 ERLLADMNNGKS
+2011 RLPTDMNTPLT
-2023 DFAQNNLRYV
+2023 DFGAENLKWV
-2033 DKKRTLDWLA
+2033 DKEKASDWLITG
-2043 SGSFGLGISDQEFL
+2043 GSFGPSASDQRL
-2057 SATNIITNFENP
+2057 VTAVKIVTNFENP
-2069 KIGPENIVPQGEET
+2069 KIGPENIVPQSGET

-2095 FTADGK
+2095 FTAGGK

-2124 IVARENPAWWHR
+2124 IVARENPELW
-2136 AKEIMRGDTGRLGEI
+2136 MRGVELMKHTLVWD
-2151 WQEVNSDPNYR
+2151 EVNADPNYKE
-2162 DLGEDLRASETLSR
+2162 LSEELRVSETLSR
-2176 ATGEWFARKQAG
+2176 IVADEFAGKQDAITDSSVLLGKLRAWMRKFWG
-2188 IRDHEN
+2188 
-2194 LFTVLKRLVR
+2194 FLKGTFAKWTKR
-2204 EFWRKLKS
+2204 ELDDLTPKK
-2212 AFARWSDEELAKM
+2212 FAQM
-2225 KADDV
+2225 
-2230 MGAPLKD
+2230 PLRD
-2237 FVEGIDLTKYRD
+2237 FVEGIDLQKVRGPKPEPQRAAGHKQMQLEIIERYNPMRDDVHTGIRNIEDIKSFEEVVNEAKSEGDTAYPDIGLDMLEEAAKTGRITVYSSYPIKQGVFVSPSQMNAADYAGGGPVYRKEVSVDDVAWITSD
-2249 EKTLAGVHNISA
+2249 EGQYAKVGSNSEARFSFIGERGAENLDKAEEASVRLDNLAAARSMETAGKDALAIKMATGWERGTDGKWRYEIPDIKVIRQPEMTVNRTEEGDVWYK
-2261 TKLRKA
+2261 TKLGK
-2267 LKQGGFANPSA
+2267 L
-2278 AVIDLEKQS
+2278 IDAPKLFTAYPQLADIEVGIQTLPKGES
-2287 HEGYGE
+2287 GSYHNNVLILNIDTYKDKKEDVKKRIGE
-2293 ISLILP
+2293 I
-2299 SSLVDKRTGRNA
+2299 
-2311 GTWTADAWT
+2311 
-2320 PTYPAVERQISDDG
+2320 ER
-2334 SERFARDLESLP
+2334 
-2346 EGMRNKTRMGI
+2346 
-2357 NSWLDGGDAW
+2357 
-2367 RLAYMFLHERGEAP
+2367 
-2381 ELQIIP
+2381 
-2387 ARYSAATR
+2387 SA
-2395 DAVNAATQGSF
+2395 
-2406 DLYNITPEGSK
+2406 E
-2417 AVLDAYVGEQF
+2417 
-2428 GGDRTAYEQ
+2428 
-2437 ALAGKVARMEGL
+2437 
-2449 LNHERAMVRRRAAE
+2449 
-2463 TLAGIRETG
+2463 
-2472 FDYKELNDFAR
+2472 YKEYSNVFDAEDATEAEMNMAMKKFFTSDIGKEYYDLMWGKGSTEKAFGKSAR
-2483 SVGSDARRGGKID
+2483 SVLSHEIQHAIQDIEGFARGGNLTIGERIAK
-2496 DDATSSAAA
+2496 
-2505 NYITDKDLQG
+2505 Q
-2515 AFDKWIDGLGDRYGV
+2515 R
-2530 REVLFNGFTPSG
+2530 
-2542 MRRYVPNTLE
+2542 
-2552 NASKMMTRQGRNGA
+2552 
-2566 TGMGISFNTFAA
+2566 
-2578 GLLDSLGSLKDIR
+2578 DSLTDWQRNFIEDVATYESLKDTMR
-2591 ARKGSLTTDH
+2591 EDYPLSRFMRNMAADEARYGESIS
-2601 GKVDAFRDKWSE
+2601 RDIMTMDDKELRREYNRLSQASRRVSPGEAYFNIAGE
-2613 VFFDLGEKCQP
+2613 VEARNVQKRLGM
-2624 DARGYDDYGLYRL
+2624 
-2637 AEAAR
+2637 
-2642 KRDPQSYLKKEYG
+2642 S
-2655 VELSDED
+2655 
-2662 TARLKEMVKAIRT
+2662 
-2675 EFPAMYFETKFERPV
+2675 
-2690 YLNEMA
+2690 
-2696 GAVVPENTD
+2696 
-2705 KDILDALDAA
+2705 
-2715 GIPYRTYGAAEE
+2715 AEE
-2727 RPQVIRE
+2727 RLASLAEETEDVARKDQIILRE
-2734 FSEELEGVR
+2734 ALGGGAASLA
-2743 FNREFTERR
+2743 NAREFTERR
-2752 VTTLEKLENKRDALL
+2752 VTTLEKLENKRDALI
-2767 ADRENIANFD
+2767 ADRGNIANFD
-2777 EQIAAVEMKIEAERI
+2777 EQIAAVEAEIEAYMQ
-2792 RDRVSETWSDP
+2792 SDP
-2803 GSEAHLRAVEDAVYD
+2803 VAETFGKDGVDSAGDAHLWAVEDAVYD
-2818 MQREMNIPTQTVVVR
+2818 MQREMNLPTQTVVVR
-2833 NADEVIARLREMG
+2833 NADEFIARLREMG
-2846 ATDEDL
+2846 ATDEQL
-2852 GSLTAQHCPDGV
+2852 RGISPEHCPEGA
-2864 QWKHT
+2864 QWRGE
-2869 IILRADGIKNKYA
+2869 IVIRGDAVADKVH
-2882 ARVVYIHE
+2882 ARVIYIHE
-2890 QAHDITKETF
+2890 QVHDITEALFT
-2900 APDELYDAAEEMGA
+2900 PDELYDAAEEMGA
-2914 DYMNAE
+2914 DYMNKR
-2920 LERWDESYHVDADD
+2920 LEERNASYHVDGNS
-2934 VNGMIEGTNEMI
+2934 VESMIQGANEMI
-2946 SRVIGRLQKEERL
+2946 SRGVDLLYRKGLLAEF
-2959 EGYFATENGPIYP
+2959 FATENGPIYP
-2972 VIMYLE
+2972 VIMYME
-2978 EIGTPTRLKDLVVEN
+2978 EHGVPSRLKDLIVEN
-2993 LQNIKADIYGTERTR
+2993 LQNIKADQYGTERTR
-3008 GGRRLETGNGID
+3008 QNIPGEVERQLDSRLFPAREGDGTADET
-3020 RRMSGQRTGD
+3020 SGRTGTAGD
-3030 LAADAPAGGTGVG
+3030 AVPERIGAGAAGVAADAGGRIGG
-3043 TSGAGHGVEKGDLSG
+3043 RGGDL
-3058 TGGGAGAETGAGTYG
+3058 
-3073 TDLALHRN
+3073 D
-3081 KSATAEEK
+3081 
-3089 SGTNDQTGLGRT
+3089 
-3101 QKVDGRPDTL
+3101 
-3111 HVLAHGGAMR
+3111 
-3121 PDEHGN
+3121 
-3127 EAGPEE
+3127 
-3133 AGRYF
+3133 
-3138 GSIDRSPDPLGD
+3138 
-3150 RRGVRSNDGV
+3150 
-3160 GLLSDLERPS
+3160 RPS

-3194 AAVSDPRNDLATTVR
+3194 AAVSDPRNDIATTIR

-3232 KLLSAFGSAGDRA
+3232 ELLSAFGSAGDRA

-3290 TETDVEPDRLP
+3290 TETDVEPDKLP

-3331 IETALQHDKIQKTFE
+3331 IETALQQDKIQNTFA

-3356 NIQQTETDPA
+3356 DIQQTETDPA
-3366 VLESGRRAMESSART
+3366 VLEFERQVMESAART

-3457 KIEDGGAV
+3457 KIDKLQDGNAV
-3465 SPLAN
+3465 NPLVN

-3553 NYANLNQYLTS
+3553 NYANLNQHLTS

-3584 KYLVSE
+3584 KHLVSE
-3590 AVKAVKPESGDKG
+3590 AVKAVKPDPGSKTQ
-3603 KNADFP
+3603 NADFP

-3651 DGWAKANG
+3651 DGWAEANG

-3700 KRPFKETD
+3700 ERPFKETD

-3732 TSPEGS
+3732 TSPESS

-3896 SDINT
+3896 SDINA

-4259 NFAGGSQAEGVVNG
+4259 NFAGGSQAGGVVNG

-4349 PKAILAAAEHS
+4349 PKAILAAAEHN
-4360 PGRGETDREYMERMA
+4360 PGRGETDQEYMERMA

>member
-73 IETPEPYVSGL
+73 IETPTPYVSGF
-84 SDEKRAALDRFFGFS
+84 SDEKRAVLDRFFGFS

-115 VTEMPETVVPAS
+115 VTEMPETVVPTS

-158 KAALESSLDDVVSGR
+158 KAALESSLDDITSGR

-196 VASAWRGI
+196 IASAWRGI

-217 GTLSPGAAEL
+217 GTLSPGAVEL
-227 RRRDAA
+227 RRRDTA

-240 YMEQELRRIG
+240 YMEQELRRSG
-250 FEGMSADERIAVMEN
+250 FEGMSADERIAAMEN

-301 RFAEDASYRNDWL
+301 RFAEDVSDRNDWL

-344 PRPVISRAPVGA
+344 PRPGGGNSLRGGYAAIGRAMNEKPSSEAPAVR
-356 YEHAMMSG
+356 EWMT
-364 SGLAAWLDKARDVVN
+364 KARDVVN
-379 TLRKDSFGS
+379 VLRKDSFGS

-534 AARTPL
+534 AVRTPL

-570 IRKAPRGA
+570 IRKAPRSA

-687 SALLSGPVGAL
+687 SALLSGPVGAF

-947 LENGEKASVGLNE
+947 LENGEKVSVGLNE

-1059 QEQGFPETVAIR
+1059 QEQGLPETVAIR

-1115 AAEAEPAGSVPEETE
+1115 AAEA
-1130 PTAAAADPLVGRSLT
+1130 D
-1145 DEEAGQV
+1145 
-1152 IGQMEAAAEP
+1152 
-1162 APELELTPEN
+1162 
-1172 WMAQFGEEGKVQ
+1172 
-1184 TPIGE
+1184 
-1189 VKMGENQYLKLLKT
+1189 
-1203 GREKYFGMIKPTL
+1203 
-1216 DTPDVVLEESDPQD
+1216 
-1230 GAERNSKYLFIKTF
+1230 
-1244 IKPDGSR
+1244 
-1251 YIHFESVTVRK
+1251 
-1262 DNLEVSVSS
+1262 
-1271 HEIDKG
+1271 EIDKG

-1569 RDAEDLVA
+1569 RDAEDLAA

-1585 NNSRTEPV
+1585 YNSRPEPV
-1593 IAEQPEPDDVP
+1593 IAEQPGPDDVP
-1604 FSVVGEAS
+1604 FSVVGGAS

-1624 VIVDQLRRVIG
+1624 VIVEQLRQVIG

-1646 RAAYDDIVARGGNV
+1646 RAAYEQIMGHGME
-1660 RYSIRRD
+1660 IR
-1667 APPART
+1667 
-1673 GIGYKVFVLK
+1673 
-1683 NGQLY
+1683 
-1688 PPMVANPNGAATP
+1688 
-1701 VGVWLDADAAPVAG
+1701 
-1715 QSKTGRAQVK
+1715 
-1725 AGGKGTQGGSGVLAY
+1725 
-1740 RPGWHLG
+1740 
-1747 EIPYAL
+1747 
-1753 QFNRLNPETGERE
+1753 
-1766 LFPANFVWA
+1766 
-1775 EVEYANDVDYQEEA
+1775 
-1789 MSYGYNRNGRFQH
+1789 
-1802 SYAGL
+1802 
-1807 PRVPENG
+1807 
-1814 AYRYRTNPNPETD
+1814 
-1827 PWIITDAMRVKR
+1827 
-1839 LLKPSEVDA
+1839 
-1848 MVREAGRTPQQR
+1848 
-1860 QQGAVTDAQIEELNE
+1860 
-1875 RMIRSRQQVADIN
+1875 RQQVADIN

-2095 FTADGK
+2095 FTAGGK

-2194 LFTVLKRLVR
+2194 LFAVLKRLVR

-2212 AFARWSDEELAKM
+2212 AFAKWSDKELARM

-2261 TKLRKA
+2261 EKLKKA
-2267 LKQGGFANPSA
+2267 IKQGGLANPSA
-2278 AVIDLEKQS
+2278 AVIDVEKQS

-2299 SSLVDKRTGRNA
+2299 SSLVDKRAGRNA

-2320 PTYPAVERQISDDG
+2320 PTYPDVERQFSDDG
-2334 SERFARDLESLP
+2334 GERFARDMQALP
-2346 EGMRNKTRMGI
+2346 KAMYAETRMGM
-2357 NSWLDGGDAW
+2357 NDWLDGRGS
-2367 RLAYMFLHERGEAP
+2367 RQLAYMFLHERGEAP

-2387 ARYSAATR
+2387 ARYGDATR
-2395 DAVNAATQGSF
+2395 KAVENATQGAF
-2406 DLYNITPEGSK
+2406 DLYNAGPEERQ
-2417 AVLDAYVGEQF
+2417 AVLEAYIGEKF
-2428 GGDRTAYEQ
+2428 GGDRAAYEQ
-2437 ALAGKVARMEGL
+2437 ALAGTVARMEGL

-2472 FDYKELNDFAR
+2472 FDYNELSDFAR
-2483 SVGSDARRGGKID
+2483 SVGDDVRRGGKAD
-2496 DDATSSAAA
+2496 AAA
-2505 NYITDKDLQG
+2505 TNEAAVKQIEDNGLQG
-2515 AFDKWIDGLGDRYGV
+2515 EFDKWVDGFEERYGV
-2530 REVLFNGFTPSG
+2530 REVLFDGFTPSG
-2542 MRRYVPNTLE
+2542 TRRYLPNTLE
-2552 NASKMMTRQGRNGA
+2552 NASKMMKTAGRNGA
-2566 TGMGISFNTFAA
+2566 TGMGISFSNFAA

-2591 ARKGSLTTDH
+2591 ARKGSLTTNH
-2601 GKVDAFRDKWSE
+2601 EEVDAFRDRWSQ

-2624 DARGYDDYGLYRL
+2624 DAEGYDDYGLYRL

-2642 KRDPQSYLKKEYG
+2642 KRDPQAYLKKEYG

-2727 RPQVIRE
+2727 RPQVIRK
-2734 FSEELEGVR
+2734 FSEELEGVRFSTNGEKARIREQARRDGTYLKAPNGQPSKLTADQWETVRTRQFKEWFGDWENEPENASKIVDENGEPMVVYHGTPLSRNQITPNRGWHGDDYVSQEAPFHTFRGGEYSGLIFTSVDYDQARIIASRRSMEIPDDERGNEQWTEEGYVYDLYANVKKPFDPQDRNAMSEVLHQFGDKIPTLSFYGGKGDSVSPDVALKMAASESNSWMLTETPEFLSKVKELGYDGLVGYDEWVKYIAVVSPDQIKSATENIGAFDPANPDIR

-2752 VTTLEKLENKRDALL
+2752 VTTLEKLENKRDALI
-2767 ADRENIANFD
+2767 ADRGNIANFD
-2777 EQIAAVEMKIEAERI
+2777 EQIAAVEAEIEAYMQ
-2792 RDRVSETWSDP
+2792 SDP
-2803 GSEAHLRAVEDAVYD
+2803 VADTFGKDGAGDAHLQAVEDAVYD
-2818 MQREMNIPTQTVVVR
+2818 MQREINLPTQTVVVR
-2833 NADEVIARLREMG
+2833 NADEFIARLREMG
-2846 ATDEDL
+2846 ATDEQL
-2852 GSLTAQHCPDGV
+2852 KGISPEHCPEGA
-2864 QWKHT
+2864 QWRGE
-2869 IILRADGIKNKYA
+2869 IVIRGDAVADKVH
-2882 ARVVYIHE
+2882 ARVIYIHE
-2890 QAHDITKETF
+2890 QAHDITEALFT
-2900 APDELYDAAEEMGA
+2900 PDELYDAAEEMGA
-2914 DYMNAE
+2914 DYMNKR
-2920 LERWDESYHVDADD
+2920 LEERNASYHVDGNS
-2934 VNGMIEGTNEMI
+2934 VESMIQGANEMI
-2946 SRVIGRLQKEERL
+2946 SRGVDLLYRKGLLAEF
-2959 EGYFATENGPIYP
+2959 FATENGPIYP
-2972 VIMYLE
+2972 VIMYME
-2978 EIGTPTRLKDLVVEN
+2978 EHGVPSRLKDLIVEN
-2993 LQNIKADIYGTERTR
+2993 LQNIKADQYGTERTR
-3008 GGRRLETGNGID
+3008 QNIPGEVERQLDSRLFPAREGDGTADETGGRTGTAGDAVPERIGAGAAGI
-3020 RRMSGQRTGD
+3020 
-3030 LAADAPAGGTGVG
+3030 AADAGGRIGG
-3043 TSGAGHGVEKGDLSG
+3043 RGGDL
-3058 TGGGAGAETGAGTYG
+3058 
-3073 TDLALHRN
+3073 D
-3081 KSATAEEK
+3081 
-3089 SGTNDQTGLGRT
+3089 
-3101 QKVDGRPDTL
+3101 
-3111 HVLAHGGAMR
+3111 
-3121 PDEHGN
+3121 
-3127 EAGPEE
+3127 
-3133 AGRYF
+3133 
-3138 GSIDRSPDPLGD
+3138 
-3150 RRGVRSNDGV
+3150 
-3160 GLLSDLERPS
+3160 RPS

-3194 AAVSDPRNDLATTVR
+3194 AAVSDPRNDLATTIR

-3331 IETALQHDKIQKTFE
+3331 IETALQQDKIQKTFE

-3366 VLESGRRAMESSART
+3366 VLESERQVMESAART

-3457 KIEDGGAV
+3457 KIDKLQDGNAV
-3465 SPLAN
+3465 NPLVN

-3513 KSKGV
+3513 KSKGI

-3553 NYANLNQYLTS
+3553 NYANLNQHLTS

-3584 KYLVSE
+3584 KHLVSE
-3590 AVKAVKPESGDKG
+3590 AVKAVKPDPGSKTQ
-3603 KNADFP
+3603 NADFP

-3651 DGWAKANG
+3651 DGWAEANG

-3700 KRPFKETD
+3700 ERPFKETD

-4169 YWIGRGLDE
+4169 YWIGRDLDE

-4396 DDSERKVLRKMKK
+4396 DDSKRKVLHKMKK

-4500 NVVFGDEYREQ
+4500 NIVFGDEYREQ

>member
-110 GPQAP
+110 GLQAP
-115 VTEMPETVVPAS
+115 VTEMPETVVPTS
-127 SLLPSELPGDDGRQE
+127 SLLPSELPGDDVRQE

-196 VASAWRGI
+196 IASAWRGI

-240 YMEQELRRIG
+240 YMEQELRRSG
-250 FEGMSADERIAVMEN
+250 FEGMSADERIAAMEN

-344 PRPVISRAPVGA
+344 PRPGGGNSFRGGYAAIGRAMNEKPSSETPAVR
-356 YEHAMMSG
+356 EWMT
-364 SGLAAWLDKARDVVN
+364 KARDVVN

-456 AGIGAGFSESLE
+456 AGIGAGFGESLE

-489 AATSAAARSA
+489 AATSAATRSA
-499 ARAVAHEATKKGW
+499 ARAVAHEVTKKGW

-589 AMEYQSEDV
+589 VMEYQSEDV

-687 SALLSGPVGAL
+687 SALLSGPVGAF

-785 EDRRLT
+785 EERRLT
-791 RFIPVLETLDQLQY
+791 RFIPVLETLDRLQY
-805 RGADGKNSTGE
+805 RGSEGKAPTGE
-816 MMYAADNS
+816 MMYAADSS

-831 SGDPASGDM
+831 SGDPASNGM

-947 LENGEKASVGLNE
+947 LENGEKVSVGLNE

-1059 QEQGFPETVAIR
+1059 QEQGLPETVAIR

-1130 PTAAAADPLVGRSLT
+1130 PTAAAADPFVGRSLT

-1172 WMAQFGEEGKVQ
+1172 WMTQFGEEGKVQ

-1244 IKPDGSR
+1244 INPDGSR

-1349 MPADMLAVEMSA
+1349 MPADMLAVELSA

-1366 KAVERLQTARKANAK
+1366 KAVERLQVARGVNAK

-1419 LEQLGAVEEPVVGK
+1419 LEQL
-1433 APAENFSQEIER
+1433 
-1445 LFPEGLPNVRAQ
+1445 
-1457 VLADIARGQRFVW
+1457 D
-1470 NDSPDGTKRGVATEL
+1470 
-1485 GFAGNEGERRAR
+1485 
-1497 FGMLGGEATGAK
+1497 
-1509 HVSRYVHDLWQ
+1509 
-1520 DSNGYAFDMDDAALR
+1520 
-1535 DEVIDVL
+1535 
-1542 LATPSRA
+1542 
-1549 SAMEQLRDMAAR
+1549 DMAAR
-1561 HTEDDGAP
+1561 HAEDDAAP
-1569 RDAEDLVA
+1569 RDAEDLAA

-1814 AYRYRTNPNPETD
+1814 AYKYRTNPNPETD
-1827 PWIITDAMRVKR
+1827 PWIITGAMRVKR

-2095 FTADGK
+2095 FTAGGK

-2124 IVARENPAWWHR
+2124 IVARENPELW
-2136 AKEIMRGDTGRLGEI
+2136 MRGVELMKHTLVWD
-2151 WQEVNSDPNYR
+2151 EVNADPNYKE
-2162 DLGEDLRASETLSR
+2162 LSEELRVSETLSR
-2176 ATGEWFARKQAG
+2176 IVADEFAGKQDAITDSSVLLGKLRAWMRKFWG
-2188 IRDHEN
+2188 
-2194 LFTVLKRLVR
+2194 FLKGTFAKWTKR
-2204 EFWRKLKS
+2204 ELDDLTPKK
-2212 AFARWSDEELAKM
+2212 FAQM
-2225 KADDV
+2225 
-2230 MGAPLKD
+2230 PLRD
-2237 FVEGIDLTKYRD
+2237 FVEGIDLQKVRGPKPEPQRAAGHKQMQLEIIERYNPMRDDVHTGIRNIEDIKSFEEVVNEAKSEGDTAYPDIGLDMLEEAAKTGRITVYSSYPIKQGVFVSPSQMNAADYAGGGPVYRKEVSVDDVAWITSD
-2249 EKTLAGVHNISA
+2249 EGQYAKVGSNSEARFSFIGERGAENLDKAEEASVRLDNLAAARSMETAGKDALAIKMATGWERGTDGKWRYEIPDIKVIRQPEMTVNRTEEGDVWYK
-2261 TKLRKA
+2261 TKLGK
-2267 LKQGGFANPSA
+2267 L
-2278 AVIDLEKQS
+2278 ID
-2287 HEGYGE
+2287 
-2293 ISLILP
+2293 
-2299 SSLVDKRTGRNA
+2299 
-2311 GTWTADAWT
+2311 
-2320 PTYPAVERQISDDG
+2320 
-2334 SERFARDLESLP
+2334 
-2346 EGMRNKTRMGI
+2346 
-2357 NSWLDGGDAW
+2357 
-2367 RLAYMFLHERGEAP
+2367 AP
-2381 ELQIIP
+2381 EL
-2387 ARYSAATR
+2387 
-2395 DAVNAATQGSF
+2395 F
-2406 DLYNITPEGSK
+2406 
-2417 AVLDAYVGEQF
+2417 
-2428 GGDRTAYEQ
+2428 TAYPQ
-2437 ALAGKVARMEGL
+2437 
-2449 LNHERAMVRRRAAE
+2449 
-2463 TLAGIRETG
+2463 LAGIEVGIQTLPKGESGSYHNNVLILNIDTYKDKKEDVKKRIGEIERSAE
-2472 FDYKELNDFAR
+2472 YKEYSNVFDAEDATEAEMNMAMKKFFTSDIGKEYYDLMWGKGSTEKAFGKSAR
-2483 SVGSDARRGGKID
+2483 SVLSHEIQHAIQDIEGFARGGNLTIGERIAK
-2496 DDATSSAAA
+2496 
-2505 NYITDKDLQG
+2505 Q
-2515 AFDKWIDGLGDRYGV
+2515 R
-2530 REVLFNGFTPSG
+2530 
-2542 MRRYVPNTLE
+2542 
-2552 NASKMMTRQGRNGA
+2552 
-2566 TGMGISFNTFAA
+2566 
-2578 GLLDSLGSLKDIR
+2578 DSLTDWQRNFIEDVATYESLKDTMR
-2591 ARKGSLTTDH
+2591 EDYPLSRFMRNMAADEARYGESIS
-2601 GKVDAFRDKWSE
+2601 RDIMTMDDKELRREYNRLSQASRRVSPGEAYFNIAGE
-2613 VFFDLGEKCQP
+2613 VEARNVQKRLGM
-2624 DARGYDDYGLYRL
+2624 
-2637 AEAAR
+2637 
-2642 KRDPQSYLKKEYG
+2642 S
-2655 VELSDED
+2655 
-2662 TARLKEMVKAIRT
+2662 
-2675 EFPAMYFETKFERPV
+2675 
-2690 YLNEMA
+2690 
-2696 GAVVPENTD
+2696 
-2705 KDILDALDAA
+2705 
-2715 GIPYRTYGAAEE
+2715 AEE
-2727 RPQVIRE
+2727 RLASLAEETEDVARKDQIILRE
-2734 FSEELEGVR
+2734 ALGGGAASLA
-2743 FNREFTERR
+2743 NAREFTERR
-2752 VTTLEKLENKRDALL
+2752 VTTLEKLENKRDALIV
-2767 ADRENIANFD
+2767 DRGNIANFD
-2777 EQIAAVEMKIEAERI
+2777 ERLAAVDAEIEAYMQ
-2792 RDRVSETWSDP
+2792 SDP
-2803 GSEAHLRAVEDAVYD
+2803 VAETFGKDGAGDAHLQAVEDAVYD
-2818 MQREMNIPTQTVVVR
+2818 MQREINLPTQTVVVR
-2833 NADEVIARLREMG
+2833 NADEFIARLREMG
-2846 ATDEDL
+2846 ATDEQL
-2852 GSLTAQHCPDGV
+2852 KGISPEHCPEGA
-2864 QWKHT
+2864 QWRGE
-2869 IILRADGIKNKYA
+2869 IVIRGDAVADKVH
-2882 ARVVYIHE
+2882 ARVIYIHE
-2890 QAHDITKETF
+2890 QAHDITEALFT
-2900 APDELYDAAEEMGA
+2900 PDELYDAAEEMGA
-2914 DYMNAE
+2914 DYMNKR
-2920 LERWDESYHVDADD
+2920 LEERNASYHVDGNS
-2934 VNGMIEGTNEMI
+2934 VESMIQGANEMI
-2946 SRVIGRLQKEERL
+2946 SRGVDLLYRKGLLAEF
-2959 EGYFATENGPIYP
+2959 FAAENGPIYP
-2972 VIMYLE
+2972 VIMYME
-2978 EIGTPTRLKDLVVEN
+2978 EHGVPSRLKDLIVEN
-2993 LQNIKADIYGTERTR
+2993 LQNIKADQYGTERTR
-3008 GGRRLETGNGID
+3008 QNIPGEVERQLDSRLFPAREGDGTADETGGRTG
-3020 RRMSGQRTGD
+3020 TAGD
-3030 LAADAPAGGTGVG
+3030 AVPERIGAGAAGVAADAGGRIGG
-3043 TSGAGHGVEKGDLSG
+3043 RGGDL
-3058 TGGGAGAETGAGTYG
+3058 
-3073 TDLALHRN
+3073 D
-3081 KSATAEEK
+3081 
-3089 SGTNDQTGLGRT
+3089 
-3101 QKVDGRPDTL
+3101 
-3111 HVLAHGGAMR
+3111 
-3121 PDEHGN
+3121 
-3127 EAGPEE
+3127 
-3133 AGRYF
+3133 
-3138 GSIDRSPDPLGD
+3138 
-3150 RRGVRSNDGV
+3150 
-3160 GLLSDLERPS
+3160 RPS

-3194 AAVSDPRNDLATTVR
+3194 AAVSDPRNDIATTIR

-3232 KLLSAFGSAGDRA
+3232 ELLSAFGSAGDRA
-3245 TAIGALRE
+3245 TAIVALRE

-3267 EDARRRAERREYHE
+3267 EDAWRRAERREYHE

-3290 TETDVEPDRLP
+3290 TETDVEPDKLP

-3331 IETALQHDKIQKTFE
+3331 IETALQQDKIQNTFA

-3356 NIQQTETDPA
+3356 DIQQTETDPA
-3366 VLESGRRAMESSART
+3366 VLESERQVMESAART

-3457 KIEDGGAV
+3457 KIDKLQDGNAV
-3465 SPLAN
+3465 NPLVN

-3553 NYANLNQYLTS
+3553 NYANLNQHLTS

-3584 KYLVSE
+3584 KHLVSE
-3590 AVKAVKPESGDKG
+3590 AVKAVKPDPGSKTQ
-3603 KNADFP
+3603 NADFP

-3651 DGWAKANG
+3651 DGWAEANG

-3677 RLVLHKKSDTSDRS
+3677 RLVHVHKKS
-3691 LGKRLVERL
+3691 
-3700 KRPFKETD
+3700 D

-3732 TSPEGS
+3732 TSPDGS

-4169 YWIGRGLDE
+4169 YWIGQGLDE

-4375 YAEGIAEE
+4375 YAEGIASE